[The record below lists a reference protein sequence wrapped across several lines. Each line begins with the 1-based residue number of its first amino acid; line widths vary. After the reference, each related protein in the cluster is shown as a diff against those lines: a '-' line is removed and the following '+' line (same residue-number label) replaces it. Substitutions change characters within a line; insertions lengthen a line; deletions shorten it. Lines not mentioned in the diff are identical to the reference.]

1 MTLKDFVS
9 VLHLVQ
15 NGHHTVRNYYVF
27 ITTLDTSWELP
38 IQCFN
43 YCFGAEI
50 GQKKKKIQWRTG
62 TNIER
67 NSDHKETLSEV
78 RAVTL

>member
-1 MTLKDFVS
+1 MPMTLKDFVS

-50 GQKKKKIQWRTG
+50 GQKKKKKSNGGQVQILREIQIIKKPFQKSG
-62 TNIER
+62 Q
-67 NSDHKETLSEV
+67 
-78 RAVTL
+78 